1 MDSLHLCINV
11 IGQLMMQ
18 LHDNEQHNKESA
30 VADQLM
36 GARTEC
42 RECGQYQQKDAK
54 SSQTCQNMEF
64 FLLFIL
70 KN

>member
-30 VADQLM
+30 VAYQLM
-36 GARTEC
+36 GVRTEC
-42 RECGQYQQKDAK
+42 RECGQWYQQKDAK

-64 FLLFIL
+64 F
-70 KN
+70 

>member
-30 VADQLM
+30 VACQLM
-36 GARTEC
+36 GAKTEC
-42 RECGQYQQKDAK
+42 RERGQYQQKDAN
-54 SSQTCQNMEF
+54 SSQTCQNM
-64 FLLFIL
+64 
-70 KN
+70 